1 MVSPH
6 LPANRRGGF
15 TLIELLVVIT
25 IIGILAAMLF
35 PVFGS
40 VQNAGR
46 KTQAISDEHNLILAC
61 LNFKADYNHLPITSG
76 QTLGGQPPYNSDTCY
91 GDGRQALY
99 PGYLLMDS
107 LRAISNN
114 GDDNGNK
121 NDSINPSKT
130 VYYTGPFVKNEGDPR
145 HGLLRVAYTDTTPVT
160 GYTMH
165 AGSFVDPWGSEYVVW
180 LDANNDH
187 DLNMDMRW
195 FYSNYPPNT
204 DAQIIGPK
212 GTVQAASL
220 GPDGDWG
227 KNGVPDGS
235 DDIISTQ

>member
-1 MVSPH
+1 MACSP
-6 LPANRRGGF
+6 LPTSRHDGF

-25 IIGILAAMLF
+25 IVAILAGILL
-35 PVFGS
+35 PVYGS

-46 KTQAISDEHNLILAC
+46 KTEAISDERNLILAC
-61 LNFKADYNHLPITSG
+61 LNFKADYNHLPITPG
-76 QTLGGQPPYNSDTCY
+76 QILGGQPPYNSDTCY
-91 GDGRQALY
+91 GDGKLAMY
-99 PGYLLMDS
+99 PGYLLMDT
-107 LRAISNN
+107 LRGISNN

-121 NDSINPSKT
+121 DDSINPSKT
-130 VYYTGPFVKNEGDPR
+130 NYFSVNYVKNDKDPR
-145 HGLLRVAYTDTTPVT
+145 HGLLRVANNDGNYL
-160 GYTMH
+160 MH
-165 AGSFVDPWGSEYVVW
+165 AGAFVDPWGSEYVVW

-187 DLNMDMRW
+187 DLNMDMGW
-195 FYSNYPPNT
+195 FYPNYPKNT
-204 DAQIIGPK
+204 ADQIYGPK